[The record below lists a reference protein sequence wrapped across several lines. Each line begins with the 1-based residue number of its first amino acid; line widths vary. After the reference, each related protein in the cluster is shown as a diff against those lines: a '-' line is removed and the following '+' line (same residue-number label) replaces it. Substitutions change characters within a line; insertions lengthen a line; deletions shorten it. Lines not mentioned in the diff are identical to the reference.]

1 MYFMMATSLSI
12 MGATLVLKLHYRGF
26 DSEPPTWLR
35 FIIFDMVASCL
46 CLRSLSRWSR
56 NHRECLKHDIA
67 MKTFKSIGDKTKNGD
82 CLRNQ
87 MSRKRTVT
95 FQKPLP
101 GGSKSVEAEDGNT
114 CRGKTLVTEDGRT
127 TFCNLSSKKHI
138 SIEWQKMSEV
148 LDRFFFWIFLMFI
161 LIPLVSLAGFIR
173 VFKPVYHT

>member
-12 MGATLVLKLHYRGF
+12 MGATFVLKLHYRGF
-26 DSEPPTWLR
+26 DTEPPNWLR
-35 FIIFDMVASCL
+35 FIIFDMVATCL
-46 CLRSLSRWSR
+46 CLGSLSRWSR

-67 MKTFKSIGDKTKNGD
+67 MKTFKTISDNTKNGD
-82 CLRNQ
+82 CVRNQ
-87 MSRKRTVT
+87 TPRKRNVT
-95 FQKPLP
+95 FQYPLP
-101 GGSKSVEAEDGNT
+101 SGSSSGGDKS
-114 CRGKTLVTEDGRT
+114 GKTIVTEDGRT
-127 TFCNLSSKKHI
+127 TFCNISTKKHI